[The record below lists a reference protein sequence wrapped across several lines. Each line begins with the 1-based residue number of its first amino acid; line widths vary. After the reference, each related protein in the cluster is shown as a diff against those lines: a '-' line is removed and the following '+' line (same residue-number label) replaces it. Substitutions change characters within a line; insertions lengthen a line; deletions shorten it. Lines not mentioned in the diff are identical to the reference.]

1 MKPDIIHVVS
11 TPSGTDIIAI
21 IIIRNDLIIQNGQV
35 TFSIGS
41 YLSHLNSIVN
51 LDVSDC
57 EICDFQVIMTI
68 AFDAMLVSF
77 DCCVDINCHSVVLGE
92 YDNQSLQILIIR
104 YKGNFL

>member
-1 MKPDIIHVVS
+1 MKPDIIHVVG
-11 TPSGTDIIAI
+11 TLSGAYIIAI
-21 IIIRNDLIIQNGQV
+21 IIISDDLIIQNGQV

-51 LDVSDC
+51 LDVCYC
-57 EICDFQVIMTI
+57 EVCDFQVIMAIT
-68 AFDAMLVSF
+68 FNAMLVSF